1 MLDHRRRLALGAAL
15 AAILAVSACS
25 EQKPAEPATS
35 AETPAET
42 RAVAGVEPS
51 AAPPQPAP
59 AVPASDGETVGGDG
73 SPIVL
78 NPLSGAD
85 VEANPVQ
92 GELACSF
99 GGAGAT
105 PPVLLAKGDVGT
117 KDAAF
122 GLVKVGDYVE
132 RVAQPGGFNAIV
144 KGGTFSG
151 QGKALVIALTG
162 PAVGGGESPPRP
174 ATLTYQ
180 RADGA
185 SRVFTGLWTCGP

>member
-1 MLDHRRRLALGAAL
+1 MADHRRLALGVAL
-15 AAILAVSACS
+15 AALLGAAACS
-25 EQKPAEPATS
+25 EQKPAEPA
-35 AETPAET
+35 APAET
-42 RAVAGVEPS
+42 RAVAGEEPTPT
-51 AAPPQPAP
+51 PPRPAP
-59 AVPASDGETVGGDG
+59 AVPASNGDTVGGDG
-73 SPIVL
+73 SEIML
-78 NPLSGAD
+78 NTLSAAD

-92 GELACSF
+92 GELGCSF
-99 GGAGAT
+99 GGAGASS
-105 PPVLLAKGDVGT
+105 PLLLAKGDVGT

-132 RVAQPGGFNAIV
+132 RIAQPGGFNAIT

-151 QGKALVIALTG
+151 QGKTIVIALTG

>member
-1 MLDHRRRLALGAAL
+1 MAARHLALSAAFAALLGAA
-15 AAILAVSACS
+15 ACS
-25 EQKPAEPATS
+25 EQKPAEPA
-35 AETPAET
+35 APAET
-42 RAVAGVEPS
+42 RAVAGAEA
-51 AAPPQPAP
+51 AAPPPEPAP
-59 AVPASDGETVGGDG
+59 AVPASGGETVGGDG
-73 SPIVL
+73 SQITL
-78 NPLSGAD
+78 NTLSAAD

-92 GELACSF
+92 GELGCSF

-105 PPVLLAKGDVGT
+105 PPLLLAKGDVGT

-132 RVAQPGGFNAIV
+132 RIAQPGGFNALT

-151 QGKALVIALTG
+151 QGKTIVVALTG
-162 PAVGGGESPPRP
+162 PAIGGGESPPRP

-185 SRVFTGLWTCGP
+185 SRVYTGLWTCGP

>member
-1 MLDHRRRLALGAAL
+1 MSDHRRRLALGAAL
-15 AAILAVSACS
+15 AVMLGAAACS
-25 EQKPAEPATS
+25 EQKPAQPAAP
-35 AETPAET
+35 AESRTPA
-42 RAVAGVEPS
+42 AGVET
-51 AAPPQPAP
+51 AAPPPEP
-59 AVPASDGETVGGDG
+59 AVPATNGETVGGDG

-78 NPLSGAD
+78 NTLSAAD

-92 GELACSF
+92 GELGCSF

-105 PPVLLAKGDVGT
+105 PPLLIAKGNVGT

-122 GLVKVGDYVE
+122 GLVKVGDYIE
-132 RVAQPGGFNAIV
+132 RIAQPGGFNAIT

-151 QGKALVIALTG
+151 QGKTIIIALTG

>member
-1 MLDHRRRLALGAAL
+1 MADHRRRLALGAAL
-15 AAILAVSACS
+15 AALLGAAACS
-25 EQKPAEPATS
+25 EQKPAEPA
-35 AETPAET
+35 APAET
-42 RAVAGVEPS
+42 RSVAGVE
-51 AAPPQPAP
+51 AVAPPPAAP
-59 AVPASDGETVGGDG
+59 AVPASSGETVGGDG
-73 SPIVL
+73 SPITL
-78 NPLSGAD
+78 NALSEAD
-85 VEANPVQ
+85 VEANPLQ

-105 PPVLLAKGDVGT
+105 PPLLIAKGDVAT
-117 KDAAF
+117 KESAF

-132 RVAQPGGFNAIV
+132 RIAQPGGFNAIV

-151 QGKALVIALTG
+151 QGKTVIIALTG

-185 SRVFTGLWTCGP
+185 ERVFTGLWTCGP